1 MSMNISIR
9 NVARVKKAQ
18 IDIDGITVVAG
29 LNGTGKTTISKGIY
43 ASINAYKSL
52 PERIVQSRR
61 DSIYNVLM
69 QILRKMKNLHRI
81 WIILI

>member
-1 MSMNISIR
+1 MNISIR

-52 PERIVQSRR
+52 PERIVQS
-61 DSIYNVLM
+61 
-69 QILRKMKNLHRI
+69 
-81 WIILI
+81 